1 MNRKIE
7 RRQQNK
13 DESIHRYFPVYP
25 KIIRKIIQAMENE
38 HVGPPP
44 EVVK

>member
-1 MNRKIE
+1 M
-7 RRQQNK
+7 
-13 DESIHRYFPVYP
+13 H
-25 KIIRKIIQAMENE
+25 AMENE